1 MSRSSC
7 RQPSQCEDQP
17 SCAKHKKTAHANDIQ
32 ENLETALTM
41 RLAAVTCKTQ
51 LELRTQATSRNKM
64 QSQGLEKLRKY
75 CACHTKRKST
85 HFTLH
90 TLHSTLNTLHCTLLT
105 PHFTLLTPHST
116 LYTPHFTLHTPD
128 STLYTLHFTLYT
140 AHSTPNTL
148 HTLHCPLHTL
158 HSTLLTLHSALWYP
172 CVSAPVPFT
181 YVCGV

>member
-17 SCAKHKKTAHANDIQ
+17 SCAKHKKNAHANDIQ

-75 CACHTKRKST
+75 CASTQNANRHTLP
-85 HFTLH
+85 LH
-90 TLHSTLNTLHCTLLT
+90 TLHSTLNTLHCTPSL
-105 PHFTLLTPHST
+105 HTLHSTLHTLHST
-116 LYTPHFTLHTPD
+116 LYTPHSRLHTLHSTLYTLHCALHTQHFTHSTLPTPHFTLHTP
-128 STLYTLHFTLYT
+128 YFTLRT
-140 AHSTPNTL
+140 PHPTLSTP
-148 HTLHCPLHTL
+148 
-158 HSTLLTLHSALWYP
+158 HSAL
-172 CVSAPVPFT
+172 
-181 YVCGV
+181 